1 MRRLRDLNERAAG
14 GKLSDD
20 PHALGMHDGD
30 TAYRENADKV
40 DAELIQRNGK
50 LSLPTMTGKR
60 VYPVMLQYLR
70 PYQDTSE
77 FAALSMPDAKFY
89 NAGFESGFLNAMKGR
104 TVREAAE
111 NQTQQE
117 REVSE
122 ALDDAQDALSELH
135 DHAVELERTASK
147 ALSEALSAT
156 ADEAG
161 VKAVVEKVLLVEE
174 HAVSVNKFFEEARA
188 KLKEAGRLAGEPEA
202 PEESA

>member
-1 MRRLRDLNERAAG
+1 MRRLRDLSERTAG

-20 PHALGMHDGD
+20 PHAVGMHDGD
-30 TAYRENADKV
+30 AAYRENADEV
-40 DAELIQRNGK
+40 DAELIRRNGE
-50 LSLPTMTGKR
+50 LSLPTMTGR
-60 VYPVMLQYLR
+60 RAYPVMVEYRR

-77 FAALSMPDAKFY
+77 FAALSMSDAKHY
-89 NAGFESGFLNAMKGR
+89 NAGFEAGFLDALKGR
-104 TVREAAE
+104 TVGEATE

-135 DHAVELERTASK
+135 DHAVELERAASK

-161 VKAVVEKVLLVEE
+161 VKAVVEKVALVEE
-174 HAVSVNKFFEEARA
+174 HAASVNKFFEEARA
-188 KLKEAGRLAGEPEA
+188 KLREAGRLAGEPEA